1 MRFTIERIRMLV
13 VAAAVLL
20 VVALAFLLV
29 AAKWRNR
36 LSRRDLPQRLAKEI
50 QQEANGFS
58 FVHAYGAHSQ
68 YKIHASKE
76 VQLRDN
82 RVLLHDVRIELY
94 GEDGSRIDQIDGD
107 EFEYDQKSGLA
118 IAVGP
123 VEMVLTQP
131 ANASPKNEK
140 GAAAVP
146 ISPAAPK
153 QIHVKTSGVT
163 FDRDSGMVTT
173 MQRVDFDMAQ
183 GSGTST
189 GATYDSQNGH
199 LTLDH
204 AVELTTQRGTDAVK
218 ILAQHAEFD
227 RGASTCWL
235 RAATADY
242 HGARADAAQAVIL
255 FRSDGSAAKL
265 DATGGFTIA
274 TQTGGRLAAPT
285 AAMDFDE
292 RSQPLHGRL
301 EGGVTMDS
309 LKGGH
314 TVHGASPSAELEFA
328 GQGQLRHAHLER
340 GVTFASTE
348 SSPGTSGEAAPLLV
362 SRTWR
367 SPIADVDFREAGKG
381 RDEPAGV
388 HGKGGVVIASET
400 RRGEAVS
407 APAKMTADEV
417 TGTFGPN
424 STLNSVTGSGHAS
437 IEQTTATGTLQ
448 TATGDRLQAQFAPP
462 GGAATRGTGSR
473 VSESRPGAP
482 GIETREQG
490 SKGTSEQGAG
500 EVQSAEL
507 DGHVKLFQQP
517 ATKPGSQAQPPLRAA
532 AGKAAYEGAGEWLHL
547 TGSPRVE
554 DGGLQLT
561 ADKVDVSRES
571 GDAFAH
577 GNVKTT
583 WTGGAA
589 PSRQT
594 AAASGEANQGGVAL
608 GGNGPAHVIAA
619 EAQLNES
626 TGEATFRGHARLW
639 QQANSVSAPEI
650 VLNQHLQTLVAH
662 STGSAEPV
670 RAVLLSA
677 GGPIVAMNPAQTST
691 HDGPGNGDSKVANPS
706 VIRVQGDDLWYSDT
720 EHRAIMRGGVL
731 AETRVATSTS
741 NDLELRLMPAGPG
754 RGGAQ
759 VDRMTATGR
768 VVLTSQGR
776 RGTGEQL
783 VYSSVTGDCV
793 LTGTAAAP
801 PRMTDP
807 EQGNVTGNALI
818 FHSRDDS
825 VSIEGGGRETI
836 TQTTAPP
843 ANGK

>member
-1 MRFTIERIRMLV
+1 
-13 VAAAVLL
+13 
-20 VVALAFLLV
+20 
-29 AAKWRNR
+29 
-36 LSRRDLPQRLAKEI
+36 
-50 QQEANGFS
+50 
-58 FVHAYGAHSQ
+58 
-68 YKIHASKE
+68 
-76 VQLRDN
+76 
-82 RVLLHDVRIELY
+82 
-94 GEDGSRIDQIDGD
+94 
-107 EFEYDQKSGLA
+107 
-118 IAVGP
+118 
-123 VEMVLTQP
+123 
-131 ANASPKNEK
+131 
-140 GAAAVP
+140 
-146 ISPAAPK
+146 
-153 QIHVKTSGVT
+153 
-163 FDRDSGMVTT
+163 
-173 MQRVDFDMAQ
+173 
-183 GSGTST
+183 
-189 GATYDSQNGH
+189 
-199 LTLDH
+199 
-204 AVELTTQRGTDAVK
+204 
-218 ILAQHAEFD
+218 
-227 RGASTCWL
+227 
-235 RAATADY
+235 
-242 HGARADAAQAVIL
+242 
-255 FRSDGSAAKL
+255 
-265 DATGGFTIA
+265 
-274 TQTGGRLAAPT
+274 
-285 AAMDFDE
+285 
-292 RSQPLHGRL
+292 
-301 EGGVTMDS
+301 
-309 LKGGH
+309 
-314 TVHGASPSAELEFA
+314 
-328 GQGQLRHAHLER
+328 
-340 GVTFASTE
+340 
-348 SSPGTSGEAAPLLV
+348 
-362 SRTWR
+362 
-367 SPIADVDFREAGKG
+367 
-381 RDEPAGV
+381 
-388 HGKGGVVIASET
+388 
-400 RRGEAVS
+400 
-407 APAKMTADEV
+407 
-417 TGTFGPN
+417 
-424 STLNSVTGSGHAS
+424 
-437 IEQTTATGTLQ
+437 
-448 TATGDRLQAQFAPP
+448 
-462 GGAATRGTGSR
+462 
-473 VSESRPGAP
+473 
-482 GIETREQG
+482 
-490 SKGTSEQGAG
+490 
-500 EVQSAEL
+500 VQSAEL